1 MSDRLAPAP
10 ILLSIETCGNTGSVA
25 LGRLS
30 PAAEKVEI
38 LEKAEF
44 AGRTHS
50 ANLVPKIGQML
61 AAQNI
66 ALSDFQAIV
75 VVRGPGSFTG
85 IRVGLST
92 AKGLAEAAQIPII
105 AISRLA
111 LLAFVSGL
119 PHVLAVIPAGREE
132 YYAGEYR
139 EGRMVSESLLSGD
152 ETEVAATKPDAPVL
166 VCEDAANLL
175 ESETLQTRFSA
186 SPPVYVAAPDAADAL
201 NFAIGRFRA
210 HSFDDVET
218 LDANYLRRSDAE
230 IFGASDI
237 SDRKGLG
244 LPSKRI

>member
-1 MSDRLAPAP
+1 MSDLLAPAP
-10 ILLSIETCGNTGSVA
+10 LLLAIETCGNTGSVA
-25 LGRLS
+25 LGRLHS
-30 PAAEKVEI
+30 AAEKVEI

-61 AAQNI
+61 AAQNMV
-66 ALSDFQAIV
+66 LRGLQAIV

-111 LLAFVSGL
+111 LVAFVSGL

-139 EGRMVSESLLSGD
+139 EGRMIRELLLSGE
-152 ETEVAATKPDAPVL
+152 ETEAAAAKPDAPVL
-166 VCEDAANLL
+166 VCEGAANLVD
-175 ESETLQTRFSA
+175 SETLQARFPA

-201 NFAIGRFRA
+201 NFAVGRFREG
-210 HSFDDVET
+210 SFDDIET

-230 IFGASDI
+230 IFGMPDT
-237 SDRKGLG
+237 SDRKGRG